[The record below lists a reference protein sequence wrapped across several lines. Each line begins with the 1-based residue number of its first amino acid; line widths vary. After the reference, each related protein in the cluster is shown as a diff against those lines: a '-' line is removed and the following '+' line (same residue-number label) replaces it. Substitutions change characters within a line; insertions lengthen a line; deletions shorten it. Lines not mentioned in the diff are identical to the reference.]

1 MVDPSGNSN
10 GSESL
15 SMKNTAVLATSF
27 VLACTALQAHALDA
41 SGQRYVNQL
50 VQGGPV
56 SIREAAQ
63 SIYHSG
69 YRDQETLDVAAE
81 VLLQKYRSATDNTT
95 SDALAWVCKALASS
109 GNGRYKPVLAEVVAN
124 SNNRKLDRHCE
135 KAGNSLSAGG
145 APYTA
150 GSVNLDAYR
159 SGQGQPAASST
170 QALAPAAAPAAVAQG
185 SGSFSDVRTGMS
197 MDEVNA
203 LLGAPTA
210 TFSHQTGKA
219 WIPFNFKGKDVAR
232 VVSLYKGKGRI
243 TFSQES
249 VYANVWRV
257 LEVTNNPNESG
268 YP

>member
-1 MVDPSGNSN
+1 MDQ
-10 GSESL
+10 ESI
-15 SMKNTAVLATSF
+15 SMKRTAAIATS
-27 VLACTALQAHALDA
+27 LALTFTALQAHALDA

-63 SIYHSG
+63 SIYHSN
-69 YRDQETLDVAAE
+69 YRDSETLDVAAE
-81 VLLQKYRSATDNTT
+81 VLLQQYRTANDSTT
-95 SDALAWVCKALASS
+95 ADALAWVCKALASS

-124 SNNRKLDRHCE
+124 SDNSKLDRHCE

-145 APYTA
+145 TPYTA
-150 GSVNLDAYR
+150 GSVNLEAYR
-159 SGQGQPAASST
+159 NGKGQPAAGMPAS
-170 QALAPAAAPAAVAQG
+170 APAQAAVAQG
-185 SGSFSDVRTGMS
+185 TGTFSDVRTGMS

-203 LLGAPTA
+203 VLGAPTA
-210 TFSHQTGKA
+210 TFTHQTGKA

-257 LEVTNNPNESG
+257 MDVTNNPNESG

>member
-1 MVDPSGNSN
+1 
-10 GSESL
+10 
-15 SMKNTAVLATSF
+15 MKNTAVLATSF
-27 VLACTALQAHALDA
+27 VLACSALQAHALDA
-41 SGQRYVNQL
+41 SGQRYINQL

-69 YRDQETLDVAAE
+69 YRGTEALDVAAE
-81 VLLQKYRSATDNTT
+81 VLLQKYRTASDNTT

-124 SNNRKLDRHCE
+124 ANNRKLDRHCS
-135 KAGNSLSAGG
+135 KAANSLSAGG

-159 SGQGQPAASST
+159 NGQGQAAASAQT
-170 QALAPAAAPAAVAQG
+170 LAPAAAPQAAIAQG
-185 SGSFSDVRTGMS
+185 SGSFSDIRTGMS

-203 LLGAPTA
+203 LLGAPSA
-210 TFSHQTGKA
+210 TYSHQTGKA

-249 VYANVWRV
+249 VYASVWRV
-257 LEVTNNPNESG
+257 MDVTHNPNESG

>member
-1 MVDPSGNSN
+1 
-10 GSESL
+10 
-15 SMKNTAVLATSF
+15 MKKTTAFATSV

-41 SGQRYVNQL
+41 SGQRYVDQL

-69 YRDQETLDVAAE
+69 YRETEALDVAAE
-81 VLLQKYRSATDNTT
+81 VLLQKYRTASDNTT
-95 SDALAWVCKALASS
+95 ADALAWVCKALASS

-135 KAGNSLSAGG
+135 KAAGSLSAGG
-145 APYTA
+145 TPYTA
-150 GSVNLDAYR
+150 GSVNLEAYR
-159 SGQGQPAASST
+159 NGKGQPAAS
-170 QALAPAAAPAAVAQG
+170 APAPAATPQAAVAQG
-185 SGSFSDVRTGMS
+185 SGSFSDIRTGMS

-203 LLGAPTA
+203 LLGAPNA
-210 TFSHQTGKA
+210 TYSHQTGKA

-257 LEVTNNPNESG
+257 LEVTHNANESG

>member
-10 GSESL
+10 GSESI

-27 VLACTALQAHALDA
+27 VLACSALQAHALDA
-41 SGQRYVNQL
+41 SGQRYVNQM

-69 YRDQETLDVAAE
+69 YRDTETLDVAAE
-81 VLLQKYRSATDNTT
+81 VLLQQYRTASDNTT

-135 KAGNSLSAGG
+135 KAANSLSASGT
-145 APYTA
+145 PYTV
-150 GSVNLDAYR
+150 GSVNLEAYR
-159 SGQGQPAASST
+159 NGKGQPAAN
-170 QALAPAAAPAAVAQG
+170 APAVPAQAAAAQG
-185 SGSFSDVRTGMS
+185 TGAFSDIRTGMS

-257 LEVTNNPNESG
+257 MDVTNNPNESG

>member
-1 MVDPSGNSN
+1 MVDPHGNSN

-27 VLACTALQAHALDA
+27 VLACSALQAHAMDA

-81 VLLQKYRSATDNTT
+81 VLLQKYRSASDNTT

-109 GNGRYKPVLAEVVAN
+109 GNGRYKPVLSEVVAN
-124 SNNRKLDRHCE
+124 SDNRKLDRHCE
-135 KAGNSLSAGG
+135 KAADSLSAGG

-159 SGQGQPAASST
+159 AGQGQAATST
-170 QALAPAAAPAAVAQG
+170 QTLTPAAAPATAAQG
-185 SGSFSDVRTGMS
+185 SGSFSDIRTGMS

>member
-1 MVDPSGNSN
+1 
-10 GSESL
+10 
-15 SMKNTAVLATSF
+15 
-27 VLACTALQAHALDA
+27 
-41 SGQRYVNQL
+41 
-50 VQGGPV
+50 
-56 SIREAAQ
+56 
-63 SIYHSG
+63 
-69 YRDQETLDVAAE
+69 
-81 VLLQKYRSATDNTT
+81 LLQKYRSASDNPT

-109 GNGRYKPVLAEVVAN
+109 GNGRYKPVLSEVVAN
-124 SNNRKLDRHCE
+124 SDNRKLDRHCE
-135 KAGNSLSAGG
+135 KAADSLSAGG
-145 APYTA
+145 APYTV

-159 SGQGQPAASST
+159 AGQGKAATST
-170 QALAPAAAPAAVAQG
+170 QTLTPAAAPATAAQG
-185 SGSFSDVRTGMS
+185 SGSFSDIRTGMS

>member
-1 MVDPSGNSN
+1 MEQ
-10 GSESL
+10 ESI
-15 SMKNTAVLATSF
+15 SMKNTAALATSLI
-27 VLACTALQAHALDA
+27 LACATLPAQAVDA
-41 SGQRYVNQL
+41 SGQRYIDQL

-63 SIYHSG
+63 SIYHSN
-69 YRDQETLDVAAE
+69 YRETETLDVAAE
-81 VLLQKYRSATDNTT
+81 VLLQKYRSASDST
-95 SDALAWVCKALASS
+95 SADALAWVCKALASS
-109 GNGRYKPVLAEVVAN
+109 GNGRYKAVLSEVVAN
-124 SNNRKLDRHCE
+124 SNNSKLDRHCT
-135 KAGNSLSAGG
+135 KAANSLSAGG
-145 APYTA
+145 TPYTA

-159 SGQGQPAASST
+159 NGKGKPAAS
-170 QALAPAAAPAAVAQG
+170 AAAPAHAAVAQG
-185 SGSFSDVRTGMS
+185 SGAFSDIRTGMS

-210 TFSHQTGKA
+210 TFTHQTGKA
-219 WIPFNFKGKDVAR
+219 WNPFNFKGTDVAR

-257 LEVTNNPNESG
+257 MDVTHNPNESG

>member
-1 MVDPSGNSN
+1 
-10 GSESL
+10 
-15 SMKNTAVLATSF
+15 MKTTRIISAITLACLAT
-27 VLACTALQAHALDA
+27 QANALDP
-41 SGQRYVNQL
+41 SGQRYVDQL
-50 VQGGPV
+50 VQGGPL

-69 YRDQETLDVAAE
+69 YRDTETLDVAAE
-81 VLLQKYRSATDNTT
+81 VLLQKYRSAADNTT

-109 GNGRYKPVLAEVVAN
+109 GNGRYKPVLDEVVSN

-135 KAGNSLSAGG
+135 KAAN
-145 APYTA
+145 
-150 GSVNLDAYR
+150 
-159 SGQGQPAASST
+159 AAS
-170 QALAPAAAPAAVAQG
+170 AAPAQAVAAQG
-185 SGSFSDVRTGMS
+185 SGSFSNVRTGMS

-203 LLGAPTA
+203 LLGAPSA

-243 TFSQES
+243 VFSQES
-249 VYANVWRV
+249 VYAPVWRV
-257 LEVTNNPNESG
+257 LEVIDNPNESG

>member
-1 MVDPSGNSN
+1 MEL
-10 GSESL
+10 ESI
-15 SMKNTAVLATSF
+15 SMNKIATLATALT
-27 VLACTALQAHALDA
+27 LAGTAMQAQALDA

-56 SIREAAQ
+56 SIRDAAQ

-69 YRDQETLDVAAE
+69 YRDTETLDVAAE
-81 VLLQKYRSATDNTT
+81 VLLQKYRTASDSTSA
-95 SDALAWVCKALASS
+95 DALAWVCKALGIS
-109 GNGRYKPVLAEVVAN
+109 GNGRYKPVLDEVVAN
-124 SNNRKLDRHCE
+124 SNNSKLDRHCE
-135 KAGNSLSAGG
+135 KAADSLSPGG
-145 APYTA
+145 AAYTA

-159 SGQGQPAASST
+159 NGKGQPASN
-170 QALAPAAAPAAVAQG
+170 APAAVAPAAAVAQG
-185 SGSFSDVRTGMS
+185 SGSFSDIRTGMS

-203 LLGAPTA
+203 LLGAPSA
-210 TFSHQTGKA
+210 TSSHQTGKA

-232 VVSLYKGKGRI
+232 VVALYKGKGRI

-257 LEVTNNPNESG
+257 MEVTNNPNESG

>member
-1 MVDPSGNSN
+1 V
-10 GSESL
+10 
-15 SMKNTAVLATSF
+15 TA
-27 VLACTALQAHALDA
+27 
-41 SGQRYVNQL
+41 
-50 VQGGPV
+50 
-56 SIREAAQ
+56 
-63 SIYHSG
+63 
-69 YRDQETLDVAAE
+69 
-81 VLLQKYRSATDNTT
+81 
-95 SDALAWVCKALASS
+95 
-109 GNGRYKPVLAEVVAN
+109 
-124 SNNRKLDRHCE
+124 
-135 KAGNSLSAGG
+135 
-145 APYTA
+145 
-150 GSVNLDAYR
+150 
-159 SGQGQPAASST
+159 
-170 QALAPAAAPAAVAQG
+170 AQG
-185 SGSFSDVRTGMS
+185 SGSFSDIRTGMS